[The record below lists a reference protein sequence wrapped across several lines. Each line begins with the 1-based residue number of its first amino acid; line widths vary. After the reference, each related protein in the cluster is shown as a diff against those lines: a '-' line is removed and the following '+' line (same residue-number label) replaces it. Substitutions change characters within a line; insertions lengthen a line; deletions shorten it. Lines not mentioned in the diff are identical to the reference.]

1 MPNWCAGTL
10 RVRGTKENLTK
21 FVLEGLQPVNYI
33 GEGLET
39 LKMNDYSEVK
49 CSRCWIKGTRR
60 GFILDLDVFI
70 DDLNDE
76 GKIAIGLE
84 ADDRAERK
92 EMYCS
97 RDVYDGEDGKY
108 IYGDYRYL
116 IESEFSDL
124 EVKENE

>member
-1 MPNWCAGTL
+1 MNKKYEYGELIYCENDLSESIDNYGGTL
-10 RVRGTKENLTK
+10 
-21 FVLEGLQPVNYI
+21 Y
-33 GEGLET
+33 
-39 LKMNDYSEVK
+39 
-49 CSRCWIKGTRR
+49 
-60 GFILDLDVFI
+60 DLFLV
-70 DDLNDE
+70 
-76 GKIAIGLE
+76 LE

-116 IESEFSDL
+116 IESEFSEL

>member
-1 MPNWCAGTL
+1 
-10 RVRGTKENLTK
+10 
-21 FVLEGLQPVNYI
+21 
-33 GEGLET
+33 
-39 LKMNDYSEVK
+39 MNKRYEY
-49 CSRCWIKGTRR
+49 C
-60 GFILDLDVFI
+60 GFIYCD
-70 DDLNDE
+70 DDLSHEIKNYGGNLYDLFLL
-76 GKIAIGLE
+76 LE